1 MSNLPAGIRPLYQL
15 AKSYGVQTAYRDVS
29 HRRRQASA
37 EALLAV
43 LQSLGAPLKTL
54 RDVPAALR
62 ERRQELWRRLLE
74 PVTIVWDDNP
84 TTVPVRLPAT
94 IAEGTTLAAHLA
106 LENDEEMRWQWHA
119 ADMPLNETAVVEGV
133 QYAVKKLA
141 LPGGLP
147 WGYHRLSLELPAR
160 REEAL
165 VIAAPLKAYV
175 PSEQPE
181 DRLWGAFMPL
191 HALHTEAS
199 WGSGNFS
206 DLEALVEWLA
216 GVGGGVVGT
225 LPLLAM
231 FLDSTSDPSPYL
243 PISRLLWNEFYLDV
257 TSVPELQEC
266 PSARSLMTS
275 SSFREEVEALLGSHL
290 VDYGRQMALKRQ
302 VLSELSRCFF
312 EKASDRLAAFRRFME
327 ANPLVEDYA
336 RFRAAGEK
344 RHTRWQSWPQPLQ
357 DGLITEGD
365 YDEESRRY
373 HLYVQWLAHEQ
384 MAALA
389 EKASQQG
396 VRLYLDL
403 PLGVHPD
410 GYDAWRQCCL
420 FVPDASVGAPPDVV
434 FTRGQDWECPPPHP
448 EKAREQGYKYT
459 IDYLRHHLRHA
470 GILRIDHV
478 MGLHR
483 LFWIPKGMEPGQGV
497 YVHYPAH
504 ELYAIL
510 ALESRRSQAI
520 LVGEDLGTVPPEVRP
535 AMKRHGLHRMY
546 VVHYELA
553 CDPQRALPRV
563 SSDSVASLNTHDMTP
578 FAGFWQGL
586 DIEERLK
593 LGLVDRKGAIQERRT
608 SRTSRES
615 LVTFL
620 RNRGWIKERVVD
632 TRAVL
637 KGCLAFL
644 SASRARAVLVSLED
658 LWLETQ
664 PQNVPG
670 IKKNYPNWQRKARYG
685 LEEFCQMPQV
695 LDILQLID
703 HLRKHGS

>member
-1 MSNLPAGIRPLYQL
+1 MSALSTGIRPLHQL
-15 AKSYGVQTAYRDVS
+15 AQSYGVQTAYWDVS
-29 HRRRQASA
+29 HQRRQASA

-43 LQSLGAPLKTL
+43 LKSLGAPLRTL
-54 RDVPAALR
+54 QDVPTALR
-62 ERRQELWRRLLE
+62 ERRQGLWRRLLE
-74 PVTIVWDDNP
+74 PVTVVWDDSP

-94 IAEGTTLAAHLA
+94 IAEEATLAAHLT
-106 LENDEEMRWQWHA
+106 LENGEEMRWQWRT
-119 ADMPLNETAVVEGV
+119 ADLPLRETAVVEGV
-133 QYAVKKLA
+133 RYVVKELA

-147 WGYHRLSLELPAR
+147 WGYNRLSLELPAG

-181 DRLWGAFMPL
+181 DRLWGAFIPL
-191 HALHTEAS
+191 HALHTEGS

-206 DLEALVEWLA
+206 DLEAFIEWLA
-216 GVGGGVVGT
+216 GIGGGIVGT

-257 TSVPELQEC
+257 TSVPELKEC

-275 SSFREEVEALLGSHL
+275 SSFREEIEALRSSHL

-302 VLSELSRCFF
+302 ILNELSRFFF
-312 EKASDRLAAFRRFME
+312 ENRSDRLAAFQRFME

-344 RHTRWQSWPQPLQ
+344 QHNRWQSWPQPLR
-357 DGLITEGD
+357 DGLISEGD
-365 YDEESRRY
+365 YDEENRRY
-373 HLYVQWLAHEQ
+373 HLYVQWLVHGQ

-410 GYDAWRQCCL
+410 GYDAWHQRSL
-420 FVPDASVGAPPDVV
+420 FVSDASVGAPPDVV
-434 FTRGQDWECPPPHP
+434 FTGGQDWECPPLHP
-448 EKAREQGYKYT
+448 EKVREQGYKYT
-459 IDYLRHHLRHA
+459 IAYLRHHLQRA
-470 GILRIDHV
+470 SILRIDHV

-510 ALESRRSQAI
+510 ALESRRSQSI
-520 LVGEDLGTVPPEVRP
+520 LVGENLGTVPPAVRP
-535 AMKRHGLHRMY
+535 AMKRHGLQRMY
-546 VVHYELA
+546 VVYYELA
-553 CDPQRALPRV
+553 CDPQKKLPRV

-586 DIEERLK
+586 DVEERLK
-593 LGLVDRKGAIQERRT
+593 LGLVDRKGAKQERKANRAYK
-608 SRTSRES
+608 ES
-615 LVTFL
+615 LVNFL
-620 RNRGWIKERVVD
+620 RSRGWIKERVVD
-632 TRAVL
+632 TRTVL

-644 SASRARAVLVSLED
+644 SASRARVVLVNLED
-658 LWLETQ
+658 LWLETH

-670 IKKNYPNWQRKARYG
+670 IKKDYPNWRQKARYG
-685 LEEFCQMPQV
+685 LETFCQMPQV

-703 HLRKHGS
+703 RLRKHGR